1 MEWRERFLRLS
12 KALSLFFALMI
23 CVPLISQETIDEK
36 LKRLASDVAEIAQ
49 KESGIKDKLALL
61 KKRVLLSETTILKI
75 KKERER
81 TLIELE
87 TFKKEL
93 EKVKEEENKVFAY
106 FKNRLKIMYISG
118 FLGEYRVLFSTE
130 SAEDLLQAN
139 LLLNSLAMK
148 DEKEIQRLNILKKE
162 KENKESQLR
171 ERMAKIEEL
180 EKESLSERKRLS
192 EEIKKLNKILENMSQ
207 NGEIAR
213 KNLAETIENA
223 RKMDLYFK
231 DLNFK
236 NKVEM
241 YGKNIYLFK
250 GRLPKPLK
258 GKVVQGFGDY
268 IHPKFKTKLPHTG
281 VDFEAAFG
289 SEISA
294 IFDGEVVFADWLS
307 GYGYTVII
315 NHPQG
320 VYSLYSHLDKIE
332 TKKGNVV
339 KTGQRIGLSGGD
351 PTKNFSGIYFELREG
366 KTAVDPLP
374 WFKE

>member
-1 MEWRERFLRLS
+1 MGWRVRFLKSS
-12 KALSLFFALMI
+12 KALSLLLAL
-23 CVPLISQETIDEK
+23 LLSFSLFSEETIDEK

-49 KESGIKDKLALL
+49 KESGVKDKLALL
-61 KKRVLLSETTILKI
+61 KKRVLLSETTLAKI
-75 KKERER
+75 KKEKESA
-81 TLIELE
+81 LIELE
-87 TFKKEL
+87 TFKKET

-106 FKNRLKIMYISG
+106 FKSRLKIMYIAG
-118 FLGEYRVLFSTE
+118 FMGEYRALFSTE

-148 DEKEIQRLNILKKE
+148 DEKEIQRLTILRKE
-162 KENKESQLR
+162 KESKENNLR

-180 EKESLSERKRLS
+180 ERESLAEKEKLS
-192 EEIKKLNKILENMSQ
+192 EEINNVNKILESISQ
-207 NGEIAR
+207 NGEMAR

-223 RKMDLYFK
+223 KKMDLYFK

-241 YGKNIYLFK
+241 YGKNILLFK
-250 GRLPKPLK
+250 GRLSKPLK

-268 IHPKFKTKLPHTG
+268 VHPKFKTKLPHPG
-281 VDFEAAFG
+281 VDFEAAYG

-332 TKKGNVV
+332 TKKGDVV

-351 PTKNFSGIYFELREG
+351 PTKNFSGIYFELRQG

>member
-1 MEWRERFLRLS
+1 
-12 KALSLFFALMI
+12 
-23 CVPLISQETIDEK
+23 
-36 LKRLASDVAEIAQ
+36 
-49 KESGIKDKLALL
+49 
-61 KKRVLLSETTILKI
+61 
-75 KKERER
+75 
-81 TLIELE
+81 
-87 TFKKEL
+87 
-93 EKVKEEENKVFAY
+93 
-106 FKNRLKIMYISG
+106 MYIAG
-118 FLGEYRVLFSTE
+118 FMGEYRALFSTE

-148 DEKEIQRLNILKKE
+148 DEKEIQRLTILRKE
-162 KENKESQLR
+162 KESKENNLR

-180 EKESLSERKRLS
+180 ERESLAEKEKLS
-192 EEIKKLNKILENMSQ
+192 EEINNVNKILESISQ
-207 NGEIAR
+207 NGEMAR

-223 RKMDLYFK
+223 KKMDLYFK

-241 YGKNIYLFK
+241 YGKNILLFK
-250 GRLPKPLK
+250 GRLSKPLK

-268 IHPKFKTKLPHTG
+268 VHPKFKTKLPHPG
-281 VDFEAAFG
+281 VDFEAAYG

-332 TKKGNVV
+332 TKKGDVV

-351 PTKNFSGIYFELREG
+351 PTKNFSGIYFELRQG

>member
-1 MEWRERFLRLS
+1 MRLS
-12 KALSLFFALMI
+12 KALLLLLGIFLAFPFF
-23 CVPLISQETIDEK
+23 SEETIDEK

-49 KESGIKDKLALL
+49 KESGVKDKLALL
-61 KKRVLLSETTILKI
+61 KKRVLLSETTLTKL
-75 KKERER
+75 KKEKESA
-81 TLIELE
+81 LIELE
-87 TFKKEL
+87 TFKKEM
-93 EKVKEEENKVFAY
+93 EKVKEEENEVFAY
-106 FKNRLKIMYISG
+106 FKSRLKIMYIAG
-118 FLGEYRVLFSTE
+118 FMGEYRALFSTE

-148 DEKEIQRLNILKKE
+148 DEKEIQRLNILRRD
-162 KENKESQLR
+162 KESKESALK
-171 ERMAKIEEL
+171 ERMATIEAVERESIL
-180 EKESLSERKRLS
+180 ERERLS
-192 EEIKKLNKILENMSQ
+192 EEIKNVNKILESLSQ

-223 RKMDLYFK
+223 KKMDLYFK

-241 YGKNIYLFK
+241 YGKNILLFK
-250 GRLPKPLK
+250 GRLLKPVK
-258 GKVVQGFGDY
+258 GKVIQGFGDY
-268 IHPKFKTKLPHTG
+268 LHPKFKTKLPHTG
-281 VDFEAAFG
+281 IDFEAAYG

-315 NHPQG
+315 SHSQG
-320 VYSLYSHLDKIE
+320 YYSLYSHLDKIE
-332 TKKGNVV
+332 TKIGDVI

-351 PTKNFSGIYFELREG
+351 PTKNFSGIYFELRQG